1 LMTDSAGMRR
11 DEYMREVT
19 EEEAMS
25 ALVAL
30 IRLRPGKPG
39 PFNKKNEMYRPGD
52 EKHPLFSE
60 AWLYTA
66 IGKEEA
72 RTVLCC
78 LNTIAIKAGLDFD
91 AIQEQTWRDDEEQEK
106 RWNEYLK
113 RRKKDPKAKKMLPLP
128 KTLFRRGSMFGGK

>member
-1 LMTDSAGMRR
+1 
-11 DEYMREVT
+11 MREIT

-30 IRLRPGKPG
+30 LRLRPGKPG
-39 PFNKKNEMYRPGD
+39 SFNKKNEMYRPGD
-52 EKHPLFSE
+52 EKQPLFSE

-78 LNTIAIKAGLDFD
+78 LSTIAQKAGLDYD
-91 AIQEQTWRDDEEQEK
+91 TIENQTWRDDEEQEK
-106 RWNEYLK
+106 RWKEYLAK
-113 RRKKDPKAKKMLPLP
+113 RKKDPKAKKMFPLP
-128 KTLFRRGSMFGGK
+128 KSLFRRGSIFGGKRS